1 MKKYIIISVTLLTVL
16 SLFFLLTDTLGETT
30 DINANK
36 DPFIKLINK
45 NKEIQQHSNFEDYK
59 KIAYKNSPYYKRVK
73 YYIPNKKNPHNNE
86 EGNKTKTLIEI
97 SNYKLLDVQD
107 DLAIA
112 TVLENA
118 TYKTSTTST
127 NVEMSY
133 YYVFKQKKDKWFIY
147 EQMAV
152 KGDEDPKELLK
163 TYKTKKP
170 D

>member
-16 SLFFLLTDTLGETT
+16 SLFFLLTDTIGETT

-73 YYIPNKKNPHNNE
+73 YYIPTKKNQHNIE
-86 EGNKTKTLIEI
+86 EGKKTKTLIEV
-97 SNYKLLDVQD
+97 SDYKLLDVQD

-112 TVLENA
+112 TVVENA
-118 TYKTSTTST
+118 TYKTSTTAT

-147 EQMAV
+147 EQIAV
-152 KGDEDPKELLK
+152 TGDEDPTDLLK
-163 TYKTKKP
+163 TYKTKKL